1 MKISVIQV
9 NISQDKQH
17 NLRKIVD
24 LTEAAVRIERSDM
37 VILPEMSAFMAADPS
52 ALRDSAEPVDGPFA
66 SALSD
71 LAARLGIFLHAGSI
85 IEARGERRYNTS
97 FLFGRDG
104 ALLGRYSKV
113 HRFDVTLPD
122 GTKIRE
128 SAMWDRG
135 EEIAVVHIGA
145 VKVGF
150 AICYDLRFGEL
161 FRKLVDAGATLI
173 VLPSAFTFQTG
184 ADHWE
189 VLVRA
194 RAIETQCYVAAPGQW
209 GSHDGGKGQTWGHS
223 MIVDPWGVVVAQA
236 SSKDGYASATIDLD
250 YLESV
255 RTRLPVQSH
264 RVLT

>member
-24 LTEAAVRIERSDM
+24 LTEAAVRVERSDM
-37 VILPEMSAFMAADPS
+37 VILPEMSAFMAADPN

-71 LAARLGIFLHAGSI
+71 LAARLGIFVHAGSI
-85 IEARGERRYNTS
+85 IESRGDRRYNTS

-135 EEIAVVHIGA
+135 EDIAIVDIGA

-209 GSHDGGKGQTWGHS
+209 GNHDGGKGQTWGHS

>member
-9 NISQDKQH
+9 NISRDKQD
-17 NLRKIVD
+17 NLRKIVE
-24 LTEAAVRIERSDM
+24 LTKAAVREDRPDM
-37 VILPEMSAFMAADPS
+37 VILPEMTAFMAADPE
-52 ALRDSAEPVDGPFA
+52 ALRDSAEAVDGPFA
-66 SALSD
+66 RALAE

-85 IEARGERRYNTS
+85 IESRGDRRYNSS

-113 HRFDVTLPD
+113 HRFDVTLPN
-122 GTKIRE
+122 GITICE

-135 EEIAVVHIGA
+135 NDILVVDIDG
-145 VKVGF
+145 VKLGF

-184 ADHWE
+184 SDHWE

-209 GSHDGGKGQTWGHS
+209 GGHDGGKGQTWGHS

-236 SSKDGYASATIDLD
+236 SNKDGYATARIDMD
-250 YLESV
+250 YLEGV

-264 RVLT
+264 RVLR